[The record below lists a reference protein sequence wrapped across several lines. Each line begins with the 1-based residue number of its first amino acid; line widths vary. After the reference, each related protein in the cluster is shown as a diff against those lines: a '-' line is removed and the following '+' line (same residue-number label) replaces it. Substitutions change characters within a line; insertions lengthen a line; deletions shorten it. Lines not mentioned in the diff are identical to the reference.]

1 MNATPKCPKCEKDIE
16 EFALQ
21 HVALGKK
28 ATTGPGFTPPW
39 KLPPLPG
46 GHQRDSGAERDRRR
60 CGATPP
66 HQQTDAGQDPSRK
79 IRHRPGAPGRRA
91 TRWRFALASTM
102 KPRWRSRRTSLANP
116 L

>member
-1 MNATPKCPKCEKDIE
+1 MNATPKCPKCEKDIA

-21 HVALGKK
+21 HL
-28 ATTGPGFTPPW
+28 PW
-39 KLPPLPG
+39 KDARPGRLLRRRGELPPLPG

-79 IRHRPGAPGRRA
+79 Q
-91 TRWRFALASTM
+91 
-102 KPRWRSRRTSLANP
+102 
-116 L
+116 